1 MISQN
6 LEAQNLEA
14 ENLEPNVQDLRRDT
28 MTGIS

>member
-1 MISQN
+1 MISQD

-14 ENLEPNVQDLRRDT
+14 NLQEANVQDLRRDT

>member
-6 LEAQNLEA
+6 LEAQDLEAQNLEA
-14 ENLEPNVQDLRRDT
+14 NLQDLRRDT

>member
-6 LEAQNLEA
+6 LEAENLEA